1 MICEFTA
8 GTEHWYVDTDKTYVK
23 IFDNIDQ
30 RVIKENH
37 NLGLLAQLE
46 GNRIAAYEG
55 TYAMIGVSPTI
66 TTTHFFLE
74 GGKEAN
80 RIIWRPGMTEELEE
94 QVEADSAYL

>member
-37 NLGLLAQLE
+37 NLGLLGQLE

-55 TYAMIGVSPTI
+55 TYAMIGVSP
-66 TTTHFFLE
+66 HDYHDSLLPRRRQR
-74 GGKEAN
+74 GKSYRMATRN
-80 RIIWRPGMTEELEE
+80 DRRSRGK
-94 QVEADSAYL
+94 